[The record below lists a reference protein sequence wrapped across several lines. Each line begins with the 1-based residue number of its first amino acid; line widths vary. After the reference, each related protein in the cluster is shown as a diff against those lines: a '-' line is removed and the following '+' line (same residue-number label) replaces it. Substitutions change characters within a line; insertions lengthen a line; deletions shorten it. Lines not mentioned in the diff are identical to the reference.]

1 MTTLGLKQIIF
12 HVIPAKAGIQ
22 INPGF
27 RVKPG
32 MTDIRGIGLMIRGVW
47 AISPYRE

>member
-32 MTDIRGIGLMIRGVW
+32 MTDILRQLPELL
-47 AISPYRE
+47 SF